1 MAIDREKA
9 KAAGYSDAEIDA
21 YERQQSMPTTTQ
33 ESRSVFEPKV
43 QYSPLAESAR
53 SFGQGLTFGTLDEL
67 EAAVRTGSISGADYE
82 RQRNL
87 LREQQKQF
95 GEDMPLVKTPLEL
108 AGGIA
113 LPFGAA
119 RQVAKLAPEAQALV
133 TGTTLTGQVGR
144 GTAVGAATGALSG
157 YGYAEKDVGTEAGM
171 GAVFGG
177 LIGGTVPV
185 IVKGAGTVIRNV
197 LNASGIGDQATASSK
212 MLAKYLDK
220 DNLSPQ
226 EAFDA
231 LEELRRIGV
240 PNPVI
245 ADLGKNLNDLAYN
258 AYIVQSKAKGTT
270 ANFLESRLIDQPN
283 DIVQGLVEKAGLAKN
298 VNGYEYLT
306 ALAKNQESKAS
317 AAYPKAYSLDIDARP
332 FRTYVD
338 RPVFVEAYKEAQK
351 RASVKGQTLP
361 PLDSIRNAQS
371 VPTDILHKIKM
382 GLDDLIEKET
392 DAVTTKVTRYGRD
405 LINVKNEFNDK
416 IKALNNDYKLA
427 NSEFADAERIR
438 KSFEM
443 GQKYQQLD
451 TKEAVANIKK
461 MNSDEKEAFRLGLM
475 ANINQRVGD
484 FKSGDF
490 TRQIFKSDNQ
500 KLLIR
505 NAFADTVD
513 ANGKVVKSAQDA
525 YTDFSQYVKGLE
537 QQSKTAK
544 KIIGGSPSGER
555 LSTQAEA
562 SELGSITQSLTSGDL
577 TGTALGLLKTGL
589 ARSRGISGETSE
601 ALQKRLFTTDPIEQ
615 RAVLDELNR
624 RARKKPTGLL
634 SGAAALGTAT
644 GILGD

>member
-1 MAIDREKA
+1 MTDYTKLPL
-9 KAAGYSDAEIDA
+9 AEG
-21 YERQQSMPTTTQ
+21 EVPTSVFQ
-33 ESRSVFEPKV
+33 ESLK
-43 QYSPLAESAR
+43 YSPVAESAR
-53 SFGQGLTFGTLDEL
+53 AFGQGLTFGTLDEL
-67 EAAVRTGSISGADYE
+67 EAALRTGSISGADYE

-87 LREQQKQF
+87 LRAQQKQF

-108 AGGIA
+108 AGGFA
-113 LPFGAA
+113 LPLGTA
-119 RQVAKLAPEAQALV
+119 RQVAKLAPETQALV
-133 TGTTLTGQVGR
+133 TGTSLMGQAGR

-157 YGYAEKDVGTEAGM
+157 YGYSEKDAVSDTIM
-171 GAVFGG
+171 GGIFGG
-177 LIGGTVPV
+177 VLGGTVPIV
-185 IVKGAGTVIRNV
+185 IDKAGSVIRNV

-212 MLAKYLDK
+212 MLANYLDK
-220 DNLSPQ
+220 DNLSPK

-306 ALAKNQESKAS
+306 ALAENQASKAN
-317 AAYPKAYSLDIDARP
+317 AAYPNAYRLAVDARP

-338 RPVFVEAYKEAQK
+338 RPVFIQAYKEAER
-351 RASVKGQTLP
+351 RASVKGETLP
-361 PLDSIRNAQS
+361 SLDSIRNAQS

-416 IKALNNDYKLA
+416 IKSLNNDYKLA
-427 NSEFADAERIR
+427 NAEFADDERIR
-438 KSFEM
+438 KSFQM

-461 MNSDEKEAFRLGLM
+461 MNADEKEAFRLGLM
-475 ANINQRVGD
+475 ADINQRVGD

-490 TRQIFKSDNQ
+490 TRQVFKSDNQ

-505 NAFADTVD
+505 NAFSDTLD

-562 SELGSITQSLTSGDL
+562 GELGSITQSLTSGSL

-601 ALQKRLFTTDPIEQ
+601 ALQKKLFSVDPIEQ

-624 RARKKPTGLL
+624 RARRKPTGLL
-634 SGAAALGTAT
+634 SGAAGLGTAT

>member
-1 MAIDREKA
+1 MTDYTKLPL
-9 KAAGYSDAEIDA
+9 AEG
-21 YERQQSMPTTTQ
+21 ESPVSVFQ
-33 ESRSVFEPKV
+33 ESIK
-43 QYSPLAESAR
+43 YSPVAESAR
-53 SFGQGLTFGTLDEL
+53 AVGQGITFGTLDEL
-67 EAAVRTGSISGADYE
+67 EAALRTGSISGADYE
-82 RQRNL
+82 RQRNQ
-87 LREQQKQF
+87 LRAQQKQF
-95 GEDMPLVKTPLEL
+95 GEDMPIVKTSLEL
-108 AGGIA
+108 GGGFA
-113 LPFGAA
+113 VPFGAA
-119 RQVAKLAPEAQALV
+119 RQVAKLAPETQALI
-133 TGTTLTGQVGR
+133 TGTSIMGQAGR
-144 GTAVGAATGALSG
+144 GSAVGATTGALSG
-157 YGYAEKDVGTEAGM
+157 YGYSEKDAVSDTIM
-171 GAVFGG
+171 GSVFGFG
-177 LIGGTVPV
+177 LGGTVPL
-185 IVKGAGTVIRNV
+185 IINKAGSVIRNV

-212 MLAKYLDK
+212 MLANYLDK
-220 DNLSPQ
+220 DNLSPK

-306 ALAKNQESKAS
+306 ALAENQASKAN
-317 AAYPKAYSLDIDARP
+317 AAYPNAYRLDIDARP

-338 RPVFVEAYKEAQK
+338 RPVFIQAYKEAER

-416 IKALNNDYKLA
+416 IKSLNGDYAKA
-427 NSEFADAERIR
+427 NAEFADDERIR
-438 KSFEM
+438 KSFQM

-461 MNSDEKEAFRLGLM
+461 MNDDEKEAFRLGMM
-475 ANINQRVGD
+475 ADINKRVD
-484 FKSGDF
+484 RFKSGDF
-490 TRQIFKSDNQ
+490 TREVFKSNNQ

-505 NAFADTVD
+505 NAFSDTLD

-525 YTDFSQYVKGLE
+525 YTDFSQYIKGLE

>member
-1 MAIDREKA
+1 MTDYTKLPLAEGEA
-9 KAAGYSDAEIDA
+9 K
-21 YERQQSMPTTTQ
+21 T
-33 ESRSVFEPKV
+33 SVFQENTK
-43 QYSPLAESAR
+43 YSPVAESAR
-53 SFGQGLTFGTLDEL
+53 AFGQGLTFGTLDEL
-67 EAAVRTGSISGADYE
+67 EAALRTGSISGADYE

-108 AGGIA
+108 AGGFA
-113 LPFGAA
+113 LPLGTA
-119 RQVAKLAPEAQALV
+119 RQVAKLAPETQALV
-133 TGTTLTGQVGR
+133 TGTSLMGQAGR

-157 YGYAEKDVGTEAGM
+157 YGYSEKDAVSDTIM
-171 GAVFGG
+171 GGIFGG
-177 LIGGTVPV
+177 VLGGTVP
-185 IVKGAGTVIRNV
+185 IIIDKAGSLIKNV
-197 LNASGIGDQATASSK
+197 LNASGIGEQETAASK
-212 MLAKYLDK
+212 MLANYMDK
-220 DNLSPQ
+220 DNLTPQ

-231 LEELRRIGV
+231 LNEMRRIGV

-258 AYIVQSKAKGTT
+258 AYIVQSKAKGST

-306 ALAKNQESKAS
+306 ALAENQASKAS
-317 AAYPKAYSLDIDARP
+317 AAYPNAYRLAIDAQP

-338 RPVFVEAYKEAQK
+338 RPVFIQAYKEAER
-351 RASVKGQTLP
+351 RAAVKGETLP

-382 GLDDLIEKET
+382 GLDDLIERET

-416 IKALNNDYKLA
+416 IKTLNNDYKLA
-427 NSEFADAERIR
+427 NAEFADDERIR
-438 KSFEM
+438 KSFQM

-461 MNSDEKEAFRLGLM
+461 MNSDEKEAFRLGMM
-475 ANINQRVGD
+475 ADINKRVD
-484 FKSGDF
+484 KFKGGDF
-490 TRQIFKSDNQ
+490 TREVFKSNNQ

-505 NAFADTVD
+505 NAFSDTLD
-513 ANGKVVKSAQDA
+513 ANGNVIKSAQDA
-525 YTDFSQYVKGLE
+525 YTDFSQYIKGLE

-562 SELGSITQSLTSGDL
+562 GELGSITQSLATADL
-577 TGTALGLLKTGL
+577 KGTALGLLKNAL

-634 SGAAALGTAT
+634 SGAAGLGTAT